1 MVPVDKW
8 IWRFCMHITAIA
20 LSVLLAAAFLAIG
33 GPKVLALE
41 SAVQRSKEMGL
52 GTGIMR
58 LIGALE
64 VAAAAGLVIG
74 IWVPWLGIAAASG
87 LVLLML
93 SALAFHVRRH
103 DPAKYLAPPVVLLVV
118 AAAAGLFTL
127 LSM

>member
-1 MVPVDKW
+1 
-8 IWRFCMHITAIA
+8 MHITAIV

-41 SAVQRSKEMGL
+41 SAVQRSKEGGL
-52 GTGIMR
+52 GLGIMR
-58 LIGALE
+58 LTGALE

-93 SALAFHVRRH
+93 AAVVFHVRRH
-103 DPAKYLAPPVVLLVV
+103 DPAKNLAPPVVLLVV
-118 AAAAGLFTL
+118 AAATGLFTL